1 MEVLYCQD
9 KDTKKKIKVTQLNN
23 GIPLDVIKHVHISAQ
38 EFFVFACNVHRISS
52 LS

>member
-23 GIPLDVIKHVHISAQ
+23 GIPLDVIKHVHISTQ
-38 EFFVFACNVHRISS
+38 EFFMCSHAMFIEF
-52 LS
+52 LL